1 MNTINITELGER
13 TREAELALG
22 IRQDTAWHNYLFGME
37 PIINR
42 HIELGK
48 HEFDHSIV
56 REFIREQKKRVDNG
70 EIKSSTFQRFRRGAD
85 RLAEMHERGFLKHT
99 CPGKPSKYILN
110 DYYEQVNAGFL
121 EDRNWHVNTRED
133 VKWTA
138 KKFFFWLLQHGFE
151 DLVNV
156 GAKELQGFIE
166 HCSDT
171 MRISGVHNIKLYM
184 KHLCDYLFRNDL
196 LESNFVGLLSFKVN
210 RESRVL
216 PATPW
221 PEIEAI
227 LKIIDRSKTKGKR
240 DYAMILLAAVTG
252 LRAIDIARMKL
263 TDINW
268 RRGEIKIVQSKT
280 GEPVVLPLT
289 RDVGKAV
296 KDYILN
302 GRHKCD
308 SDAVFLRERK
318 PYRGFADAVAIGD
331 IYDDYRRYAG
341 LDREAF
347 DGKGFHSLRR
357 NVGTSL
363 VTADIPVTTAAQIL
377 GDRDVR
383 SMRKY
388 IALDEKHLGEC
399 SLDFSDIDSEVTS

>member
-1 MNTINITELGER
+1 
-13 TREAELALG
+13 
-22 IRQDTAWHNYLFGME
+22 
-37 PIINR
+37 
-42 HIELGK
+42 
-48 HEFDHSIV
+48 
-56 REFIREQKKRVDNG
+56 
-70 EIKSSTFQRFRRGAD
+70 
-85 RLAEMHERGFLKHT
+85 
-99 CPGKPSKYILN
+99 
-110 DYYEQVNAGFL
+110 
-121 EDRNWHVNTRED
+121 
-133 VKWTA
+133 
-138 KKFFFWLLQHGFE
+138 
-151 DLVNV
+151 
-156 GAKELQGFIE
+156 
-166 HCSDT
+166 

-196 LESNFVGLLSFKVN
+196 LPSNFSGLLSFRVN
-210 RESRVL
+210 RETRVL

-221 PEIEAI
+221 AEIEAV
-227 LKIIDRSKTKGKR
+227 LKIIDRTKIKGKR

-263 TDINW
+263 TDIHW
-268 RRGEIKIVQSKT
+268 QRGEIRIVQSKT

-289 RDVGKAV
+289 RDVGRAV

-302 GRHKCD
+302 GRYQCG
-308 SDAVFLRERK
+308 SDAVFLREKK

-331 IYDDYRRYAG
+331 IYDDYRRQAG

-357 NVGTSL
+357 TVGTSL
-363 VTADIPVTTAAQIL
+363 VTADIPITTAAQIL

-399 SLDFSDIDSEVTS
+399 SLDFSGIDSEVAL